1 MSSYKQKFN
10 KLYNQSLNS
19 SNSKSNISKL
29 TGIPVNKLNELFDNV
44 MKYPATN
51 GYLDLDKKIPKGA
64 FAMSQVYKY
73 AIQNR
78 RK

>member
-1 MSSYKQKFN
+1 MTSFKQQFNKKYKQSAN
-10 KLYNQSLNS
+10 A
-19 SNSKSNISKL
+19 SNSKANISRL
-29 TGIPVNKLNELFDNV
+29 TGIPVKKLDEVFDRV

-64 FAMSQVYKY
+64 FAMSAVYKY
-73 AIQNR
+73 ALENK

>member
-1 MSSYKQKFN
+1 MSSYKQQFN
-10 KLYNQSLNS
+10 KKYKQSLNQ
-19 SNSKSNISKL
+19 SNSKANISKL
-29 TGIPVNKLNELFDNV
+29 TGIPINKLDEVFDNV

-51 GYLDLDKKIPKGA
+51 GYMDLDKKIPKGA